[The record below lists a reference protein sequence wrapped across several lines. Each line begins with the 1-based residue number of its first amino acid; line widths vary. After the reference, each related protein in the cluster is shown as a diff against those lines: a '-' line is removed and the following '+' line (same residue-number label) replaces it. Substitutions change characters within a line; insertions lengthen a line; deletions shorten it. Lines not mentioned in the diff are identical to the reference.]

1 MSTPPARRPDSLTLT
16 GHRQWSGLWFGV
28 AAMGASSGV
37 IMVAGGAW
45 AGWFLVVV
53 FVPCAIV
60 LGMSLLPS
68 ETELHLDSA
77 GYTLR
82 STFRSR
88 TVPWSQVERI
98 GTVEGAKFPKV
109 AIRFT
114 AAAVADD
121 PEAAA
126 VALALGG
133 YHRTLPLSYALE
145 ASELA
150 AIMRSYAG
158 MDGPTADPPTTG
170 ESDVEHDE

>member
-1 MSTPPARRPDSLTLT
+1 MSTPQGKQPDSLTLT

-28 AAMGASSGV
+28 AAMGAASGIV
-37 IMVAGGAW
+37 MVAGGAW

-60 LGMSLLPS
+60 LGMSLRPS
-68 ETELHLDSA
+68 ANELHLDSA

-98 GTVEGAKFPKV
+98 GTVEGVRFPKV
-109 AIRFT
+109 AIRLT
-114 AAAVADD
+114 AAAIADD
-121 PEAAA
+121 PEASA
-126 VALALGG
+126 VAQALGG

-145 ASELA
+145 AGELA

-158 MDGPTADPPTTG
+158 LDGRAVDAAAAG
-170 ESDVEHDE
+170 DSDVEHDE